1 MNQLLWIAGPL
12 IGLVGMMS
20 GGFWGVGC
28 GWIVVPAMLILGFE
42 PFDAVGIS
50 LLQMVPATI
59 PTVVRQFPEIGWKK
73 DQPGRLVVIPLAAGA
88 IGASFFG
95 KLLNEELFRFFGSP
109 DVLQWML
116 AGFILLIGVQ
126 TACSTT
132 RVYADEFGAFPP
144 KKRFGVFGTG
154 VATGVLSSMLG
165 LGGGIL
171 MRPLLTSV
179 FRVPEHYTSRI
190 VRLMVTLTTLSGG
203 LTYLFHADAVA
214 WQVLWGAMLVAA
226 GGFVGFPLG
235 VRMHRIAFDA
245 GYAQYIH
252 KSFSIVAGT
261 MFVSTLL
268 NVTGCREASR
278 IAMIAIAAGMTAG
291 LGVFTLY
298 AAGHPKKGGSP
309 QSLTDA

>member
-1 MNQLLWIAGPL
+1 M
-12 IGLVGMMS
+12 
-20 GGFWGVGC
+20 
-28 GWIVVPAMLILGFE
+28 
-42 PFDAVGIS
+42 
-50 LLQMVPATI
+50 
-59 PTVVRQFPEIGWKK
+59 
-73 DQPGRLVVIPLAAGA
+73 
-88 IGASFFG
+88 
-95 KLLNEELFRFFGSP
+95 
-109 DVLQWML
+109 
-116 AGFILLIGVQ
+116 
-126 TACSTT
+126 
-132 RVYADEFGAFPP
+132 
-144 KKRFGVFGTG
+144 
-154 VATGVLSSMLG
+154 ATGVLSSMLG

-291 LGVFTLY
+291 LVVFTLY

>member
-1 MNQLLWIAGPL
+1 MSQLLWIAGPL

-132 RVYADEFGAFPP
+132 RVYADESG
-144 KKRFGVFGTG
+144 RFRRRNGSACSEPGWRRGFCRRC
-154 VATGVLSSMLG
+154 SDS
-165 LGGGIL
+165 
-171 MRPLLTSV
+171 
-179 FRVPEHYTSRI
+179 
-190 VRLMVTLTTLSGG
+190 
-203 LTYLFHADAVA
+203 
-214 WQVLWGAMLVAA
+214 AA
-226 GGFVGFPLG
+226 E
-235 VRMHRIAFDA
+235 
-245 GYAQYIH
+245 
-252 KSFSIVAGT
+252 S
-261 MFVSTLL
+261 
-268 NVTGCREASR
+268 
-278 IAMIAIAAGMTAG
+278 
-291 LGVFTLY
+291 
-298 AAGHPKKGGSP
+298 
-309 QSLTDA
+309 